1 MKICAT
7 LLQRLCVFVGMQM
20 NLNARTK
27 DSNKVKKLRL
37 KHQEE
42 ILKENKDFFQGPG
55 EPANVPKK
63 NAKGESTYCVHC
75 AQRKSIHLRKCHF

>member
-1 MKICAT
+1 
-7 LLQRLCVFVGMQM
+7 M

-42 ILKENKDFFQGPG
+42 ILKETQDFFQGPG
-55 EPANVPKK
+55 EPANIPKK
-63 NAKGESTYCVHC
+63 NAKGNLMCLENTIYE
-75 AQRKSIHLRKCHF
+75 IE